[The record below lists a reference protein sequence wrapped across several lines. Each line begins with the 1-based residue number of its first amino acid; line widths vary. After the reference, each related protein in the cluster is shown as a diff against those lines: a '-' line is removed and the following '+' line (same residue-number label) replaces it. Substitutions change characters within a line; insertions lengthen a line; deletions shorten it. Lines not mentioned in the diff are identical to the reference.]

1 MEDNFEELKALKQM
15 LEAGAITNEEFEK
28 LKSDLLRKSMAK
40 DGVKSAMEPSAS
52 SLFFKKYKWIFIAI
66 PILAI
71 GIYFFIQNSK
81 PDPKA
86 GGEALAVQY
95 CDCQKQNNEEYLTKL
110 NEIIA
115 QFEESGFEYSS
126 EVDEKLNQ
134 LANEYSINTLS
145 PSITACY
152 KNFNLNNQEAERDF
166 PKGSSEGKDFW
177 FAYQAKVTGNEELIS
192 QIQKINDLQTAIY
205 EKKESIAYSDPN
217 ELKYRKNAVL
227 NKMNGFYAAYSGGYL
242 DAYNFFSYNVEKY
255 LGKKNI
261 TPTDINLLVKSNT
274 DWTEPSF
281 RMASETVNL
290 VNSSID
296 GETWEYATEFQ
307 CYRPTKEKYQISNI
321 WYEVKFNKSGK
332 ITSYREKRVENTK
345 YFTQEE
351 YNSMNGYPEEEM
363 VEEADY

>member
-152 KNFNLNNQEAERDF
+152 KNFNLN
-166 PKGSSEGKDFW
+166 
-177 FAYQAKVTGNEELIS
+177 
-192 QIQKINDLQTAIY
+192 
-205 EKKESIAYSDPN
+205 ESIAYSDPN

>member
-66 PILAI
+66 PILVI

-81 PDPKA
+81 PDPEA

-134 LANEYSINTLS
+134 LSNEYSVNTLS
-145 PSITACY
+145 PSITACF

-177 FAYQAKVTGNEELIS
+177 FAYQAKVTGNE
-192 QIQKINDLQTAIY
+192 D
-205 EKKESIAYSDPN
+205 
-217 ELKYRKNAVL
+217 
-227 NKMNGFYAAYSGGYL
+227 
-242 DAYNFFSYNVEKY
+242 
-255 LGKKNI
+255 
-261 TPTDINLLVKSNT
+261 
-274 DWTEPSF
+274 
-281 RMASETVNL
+281 
-290 VNSSID
+290 
-296 GETWEYATEFQ
+296 
-307 CYRPTKEKYQISNI
+307 
-321 WYEVKFNKSGK
+321 
-332 ITSYREKRVENTK
+332 
-345 YFTQEE
+345 
-351 YNSMNGYPEEEM
+351 
-363 VEEADY
+363 